1 MAGDDLP
8 ELAHFLR
15 TRRARLSPE
24 RAGLDPAGV
33 RRLPG
38 LRRSEVAALAG
49 ISPEYYTRLE
59 QGRQRRPSRDVVDA
73 LAAALR
79 LDQDEHRHLRR
90 LAERPSRPAPSSGT
104 PAVSET
110 TRRLL
115 RSVKPWPAYVVSPL
129 RDVLA
134 WNDAAAWLLT
144 DFSELPAGR
153 CNLAWFAFC
162 DPRAQD
168 LYVDWEG
175 VAAGNAHRLRD
186 ALAADPYSERG
197 AELVAALTAES
208 PAFAERWERHDVRGP
223 NTGRKELTHP
233 EAGPL
238 TLDYANYLQPG
249 ADHLELVV
257 MTAPEGSA
265 SYRALIRRFSVGAAL
280 APEARSA

>member
-1 MAGDDLP
+1 MTARGLP

-24 RAGLDPAGV
+24 GAGLSPTGV

-38 LRRSEVAALAG
+38 LRRSEVATLAG

-59 QGRQRRPSRDVVDA
+59 QGRQRRPSPEVVDA

-79 LDQDEHRHLRR
+79 LDRDEHRHLRR
-90 LAERPSRPAPSSGT
+90 LAERPSPSAPSSGML
-104 PAVSET
+104 AVPET
-110 TRRLL
+110 TRLLL
-115 RSVKPWPAYVVSPL
+115 RSVQPWPAYVVSPL

-153 CNLAWFAFC
+153 RNLAWFTFC

-168 LYVDWEG
+168 LFVDWEA

-186 ALAADPYSERG
+186 TLAADGHNGRGSELVNALAAQ
-197 AELVAALTAES
+197 S
-208 PAFAERWERHDVRGP
+208 PAFADNWERHDVRGP
-223 NTGRKELTHP
+223 NTGRKKLMHP

-238 TLDYANYLQPG
+238 TLEYANYLQPG
-249 ADHLELVV
+249 PDRLELVV
-257 MTAPEGSA
+257 MTAPEDSA
-265 SYRALIRRFSVGAAL
+265 THRALMRQSRRSM
-280 APEARSA
+280 